1 MMSAEAPAPLPE
13 AMPDGTADDVAA
25 AIERLARALLVL
37 RNQLDQVAY
46 LQGLAL
52 LLQRMGEFLDTEAT
66 FGSTAFL
73 AGDLATSWV
82 EDQLLVFRAP
92 VGGEG

>member
-13 AMPDGTADDVAA
+13 AMPEGTADDVAA
-25 AIERLARALLVL
+25 AIEPLVRALLVM
-37 RNQLDQVAY
+37 RDQFDQVAY

-52 LLQRMGEFLDTEAT
+52 LQRMGEFLDSEAT
-66 FGSTAFL
+66 FGSPAFM

-82 EDQLLVFRAP
+82 EDQLQVFRAP
-92 VGGEG
+92 ADSEG